1 MRIPVF
7 AVRLFRPERFAM
19 DRRVVIT
26 GMGAVSCVGNS
37 VASTWDALVNG
48 RCGIGKVS
56 RFDASRYKTQIAGE
70 VRNFDFST
78 YMSEKEARRLDLF
91 CHYAIAAS
99 DEAMAM
105 AGIARDLSGLVPE
118 KVGVLVGSGIGGL
131 KTLEDQSSL
140 LLSRGPEKTS
150 PLLIP
155 MMIGDMAAGSISMRY
170 GAKGPNFGI
179 VTACATACHSIGEA
193 SWIIRRGDADVMI
206 CGGAE
211 ATIVPIGFAGF
222 CSMKAMSTRNAEP
235 ERASRPFDAE
245 RDGFVM
251 SEGSGILI
259 LEDYEHARKRGAHI
273 VAELA
278 GYGATADAYHITS
291 PAPDGSGAANAIRTA
306 MRHAKL
312 NPEDISYI
320 NAHGTSTPLN
330 DKYETM
336 SIKSVFGDKVGGVSI
351 SSTKGT
357 MGHSL
362 GAAGGIETIACAMA
376 IKTGIIPPTINYE
389 NPDPECDLDCTPNQ
403 ARTREVRTAINVNL
417 GFGGHNAAVV
427 LKKLDF

>member
-1 MRIPVF
+1 M
-7 AVRLFRPERFAM
+7 EK
-19 DRRVVIT
+19 RVVIT
-26 GMGAVSCVGNS
+26 GVGAVTCVGNNVS
-37 VASTWDALVNG
+37 DTWDSLLNG
-48 RCGIGKVS
+48 RSGIRKVT
-56 RFDASRYKTQIAGE
+56 RFDASRYKTQIGGE
-70 VRNFDFST
+70 VKNFDFSP
-78 YMSEKEARRLDLF
+78 YMPEKDARRLDLF

-99 DEAMAM
+99 DEALAN
-105 AGIARDLSGLVPE
+105 AGIPKDLSTLDP
-118 KVGVLVGSGIGGL
+118 KRVGVLVGSGIGGL
-131 KTLEDQSSL
+131 KTLEDQNSIL
-140 LLSRGPEKTS
+140 FTRGPERIS

-155 MMIGDMAAGSISMRY
+155 MMIGDMASGSLSMRY

-193 SWIIRRGDADVMI
+193 SWIIRRGDADIMI
-206 CGGAE
+206 CGGTE
-211 ATIVPIGFAGF
+211 ATIVPIGYAGF

-235 ERASRPFDAE
+235 EKASRPFDAE

-259 LEDYEHARKRGAHI
+259 LEDYEHAKKRGAEI
-273 VAELA
+273 IAELV

-291 PAPDGSGAANAIRTA
+291 PAPDGSGAAEAIRVA
-306 MRHAKL
+306 MAHAKL

-336 SIKSVFGDKVGGVSI
+336 SIKSALGDYARKVMI

-362 GAAGGIETIACAMA
+362 GAAGGIETIVCALA
-376 IKTGIIPPTINYE
+376 IKTGKIPPTINYE
-389 NPDPECDLDCTPNQ
+389 NPDPDCDLDYTPNL
-403 ARTREVRTAINVNL
+403 AREAQVNVAMNLNL
-417 GFGGHNAAVV
+417 GFGGHNAAVI
-427 LKKLDF
+427 LKKLDI

>member
-1 MRIPVF
+1 
-7 AVRLFRPERFAM
+7 M

-26 GMGAVSCVGNS
+26 GMGAITCVGNS
-37 VASTWDALVNG
+37 VPASWESLING
-48 RCGIGKVS
+48 RNGITKVT
-56 RFDASRYKTQIAGE
+56 RFDASRFKTQIAGE
-70 VRNFDFST
+70 VKNFDFSP
-78 YMSEKEARRLDLF
+78 YMPEKEARRLDLF

-99 DEAMAM
+99 DEALAM
-105 AGIARDLSGLVPE
+105 AGISKDLSGLNPE
-118 KVGVLVGSGIGGL
+118 RVGVLVGSGIGGL
-131 KTLEDQSSL
+131 KTLEDQSCL
-140 LLSRGPEKTS
+140 LFTRGPEKIS

-155 MMIGDMAAGSISMRY
+155 MMIGDMASGSISMRY

-193 SWIIRRGDADVMI
+193 SWIIKRGDADVMI

-222 CSMKAMSTRNAEP
+222 CSMKAMSTRNNEP
-235 ERASRPFDAE
+235 EKASRPFDAN

-251 SEGSGILI
+251 SEGAGVLI
-259 LEDYEHARKRGAHI
+259 LEDYEHAKKRGASI
-273 VAELA
+273 IAELV

-291 PAPDGSGAANAIRTA
+291 PAPDGSGAANAIRMA
-306 MRHAKL
+306 LKHAGL
-312 NPEDISYI
+312 RPEEISYI

-336 SIKSVFGDKVGGVSI
+336 SIKSVFGDYARKVSI

-362 GAAGGIETIACAMA
+362 GAAGGIETIVCAMA

-389 NPDPECDLDCTPNQ
+389 TPDPDCDLDYTPNQ
-403 ARTREVRTAINVNL
+403 AREKDVSAAININL
-417 GFGGHNAAVV
+417 GFGGHNAAVI
-427 LKKLDF
+427 LKKLDN